1 MKRGAIMPIL
11 DDLLEC
17 LVQDAPVRSV
27 LVGTYWTV
35 VCSRHCGMAATLR
48 PGGPHG
54 HDQVRDVGHLHEKSA
69 LELAE
74 YARSNHP
81 LEVSI
86 GVAAINSLIEIDK
99 STREV
104 NAVDVL
110 AKHGEGKKIA
120 LVGHFPFIP
129 KLIPAVEKLW
139 VIEKNPTEGE
149 YPAEAASELIPQAD
163 VVAIT
168 GSALLNR
175 TLDALLAL
183 CRPGVPVMVLGP
195 STPLSPVLF
204 AHGATIL
211 SGVGVVDENT
221 LLRTV
226 GQGATFQQVEGVM
239 RLTLT
244 RDLNTDK

>member
-1 MKRGAIMPIL
+1 MPIL
-11 DDLLEC
+11 DDLLES

-27 LVGTYWTV
+27 QVGTYWTV
-35 VCSRHCGMAATLR
+35 VCSRYCGMAATLR
-48 PGGPHG
+48 HGGPHG
-54 HDQVRDVGHLHEKSA
+54 HDQVRDVGHLHDKSA
-69 LELAE
+69 FELVE
-74 YARSNHP
+74 YARSDHP
-81 LEVSI
+81 LEISI
-86 GVAAINSLIEIDK
+86 GVAAINSLIEIDI
-99 STREV
+99 SRTSEV

-110 AKHGEGKKIA
+110 VKHGEDRRIA

-129 KLIPAVEKLW
+129 KLRPFAEELW
-139 VIEKNPTEGE
+139 VLEKNPAEGE

-175 TLDALLAL
+175 TLDSLLAL

-204 AHGATIL
+204 IHGATIL
-211 SGVGVVDENT
+211 SGVGVVDENS

-226 GQGATFQQVEGVM
+226 GQGATFQQVKGVKL
-239 RLTLT
+239 LTLT
-244 RDLNTDK
+244 RNLDTDE

>member
-1 MKRGAIMPIL
+1 MSIL
-11 DDLLEC
+11 DDLMGSLI
-17 LVQDAPVRSV
+17 QDAPVRSV

-35 VCSRHCGMAATLR
+35 VCSRYCGMAATLR
-48 PGGPHG
+48 PEGSHG
-54 HDQVRDVGHLHEKSA
+54 HDQVRDVGQLHEKSA
-69 LELAE
+69 LELAK
-74 YARSNHP
+74 YAISDHP
-81 LEVSI
+81 LEISI
-86 GVAAINSLIEIDK
+86 GVAAINSLIDIDMIRTSEI
-99 STREV
+99 

-129 KLIPAVEKLW
+129 KLHPVVEELW
-139 VIEKNPTEGE
+139 VIEKNPVEGE
-149 YPAEAASELIPQAD
+149 YPAEAASELLPEAD

-175 TLDALLAL
+175 TLDTLLAL
-183 CRPGVPVMVLGP
+183 CQPQVPVMVLGP

-211 SGVGVVDENT
+211 SGVGVVDEDA
-221 LLRTV
+221 LLHTV
-226 GQGATFQQVEGVM
+226 GQGATFQQVEGVR

-244 RDLNTDK
+244 RDLDTDQ

>member
-1 MKRGAIMPIL
+1 MSIL
-11 DDLLEC
+11 DDLLKS
-17 LVQDAPVRSV
+17 LTHDFPTRSV

-35 VCSRHCGMAATLR
+35 VCSRYCGMAATLR
-48 PGGPHG
+48 PEGPHG

-74 YARSNHP
+74 YARSHHP

-86 GVAAINSLIEIDK
+86 GVAAINSLVDIEM
-99 STREV
+99 SRTREI
-104 NAVDVL
+104 NAVDLL
-110 AKHGEGKKIA
+110 AKYGKGKKIT

-129 KLIPAVEKLW
+129 KLRPVVEKLW
-139 VIEKNPTEGE
+139 VIEKNPAEGE
-149 YPAEAASELIPQAD
+149 YPAETASELIPQAD

-183 CRPGVPVMVLGP
+183 CRSGVLVMVLGP

-204 AHGATIL
+204 AYGATIL
-211 SGVGVVDENT
+211 SGVGVVDEDT
-221 LLRTV
+221 LLHTV
-226 GQGATFQQVEGVM
+226 GQGATFQQVKGVK
-239 RLTLT
+239 LLSLT
-244 RDLNTDK
+244 RGMETDA